1 MMTLKHYPPIE
12 GPYRRPVRW
21 LEAAANASGLIAIGV
36 LLAVSFLG
44 MTGALS

>member
-1 MMTLKHYPPIE
+1 MMTLRNYPPIT

-21 LEAAANASGLIAIGV
+21 LEAVANASGIVAIGV